1 MKLLTIFIIFTLLN
15 NCSFDDKSGIWKNEN
30 GSPNLSKNSN
40 QEFKTLSLSN
50 KPFDQIINIK
60 QNFRFK
66 VTDPINN
73 LKWEDI
79 YFDQTNNFQNFQYR
93 NLNKISFKSKKITKY
108 NTSDYLL
115 YQNDKVITTDLK
127 GNIIIYSMNEK
138 KIISKFNFYKKK
150 YKKIDKILNII
161 ADKNIIYVSD
171 NIGYLYAFNFEKD
184 KLLWAKNYKI
194 PFRSN
199 LKLTK
204 DKLIAANQ
212 NNNLYFFNKYDGEII
227 RLIPTEETAI
237 KNKFTNNLSLNDNL
251 LFFLNTY
258 GSIYA
263 INKNSMKIIWFLN
276 LNQSF
281 DINPSNL
288 FSSNQIINSDN
299 KIVISTNQFT
309 YIIDSKNGAILHKKK
324 FSSQVKPIIID
335 DYLFLITKKNYLVAV
350 ALKDGKTIYS
360 YNIDDKIT
368 KFLKT
373 KKKKGLELKKI
384 TIVNNEILIFLK
396 NSFILKFD
404 LYGNLEDLKKLPSK
418 IKSNPI
424 FIDRSIFYIDNK
436 RRLSIID

>member
-1 MKLLTIFIIFTLLN
+1 MKLLSIFIIFVLLN

-30 GSPNLSKNSN
+30 RSPNLSENNN

-50 KPFDQIINIK
+50 KPFDQTINIE
-60 QNFRFK
+60 QDFRFK

-73 LKWEDI
+73 LKWDDI

-93 NLNKISFKSKKITKY
+93 NLNKISFRSKKLTKY
-108 NTSDYLL
+108 NSSDYLL
-115 YQNDKVITTDLK
+115 YQNDKLIMTDFK
-127 GNIIIYSMNEK
+127 GNIIIFSMNEK
-138 KIISKFNFYKKK
+138 KIISKFNFYKKN
-150 YKKIDKILNII
+150 YKKINKILNII
-161 ADKNIIYVSD
+161 ADEDTIYVSD
-171 NIGYLYAFNFEKD
+171 NIGYLYAFNFEQD

-204 DKLIAANQ
+204 SKLIAANQ
-212 NNNLYFFNKYDGEII
+212 NNNLYFFNKYDGEVI
-227 RLIPTEETAI
+227 RMIPTEETVI
-237 KNKFTNNLSLNDNL
+237 KNKFTNSLSLNDNL

-258 GSIYA
+258 GSIYS
-263 INKNSMKIIWFLN
+263 INTNSMKIIWFLN

-288 FSSNQIINSDN
+288 FFSNQIINDDN

-309 YIIDSKNGAILHKKK
+309 YIIDLKSGAILHKKK
-324 FSSQVKPIIID
+324 FSSQVKPIILD
-335 DYLFLITKKNYLVAV
+335 GYLFLITKKNYLVSV
-350 ALKDGKTIYS
+350 ALKNGNIIFS
-360 YNIDDKIT
+360 YNIDDKIA
-368 KFLKT
+368 KFLNT
-373 KKKKGLELKKI
+373 KKKKGLEFKKI
-384 TIVNNEILIFLK
+384 TVANNEILIFLK

-424 FIDRSIFYIDNK
+424 FIDRSIFYIDKK